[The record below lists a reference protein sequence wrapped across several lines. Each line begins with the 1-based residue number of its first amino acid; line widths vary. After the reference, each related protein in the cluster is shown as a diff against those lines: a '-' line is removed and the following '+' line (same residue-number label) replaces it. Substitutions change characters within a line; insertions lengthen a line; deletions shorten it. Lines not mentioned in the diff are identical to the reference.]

1 MRFKGKTDT
10 SVYSLEALKLASYIL
25 DEWRFKIS
33 ASGEIEVDG
42 EEPEIGFK
50 ELLNEALNQQ
60 CRIDLAS
67 KNSKIANLIITKAVL
82 SALGEKEANK

>member
-1 MRFKGKTDT
+1 MKFKSKADT
-10 SVYSLEALKLASYIL
+10 SVYSPEALKLASYIL
-25 DEWRFKIS
+25 DRWQFKVLP
-33 ASGEIEVDG
+33 SGEIFVKG
-42 EEPEIGFK
+42 EDPEKGFK

-82 SALGEKEANK
+82 SALDEKEADK

>member
-33 ASGEIEVDG
+33 DSGDIEVDG
-42 EEPEIGFK
+42 VNPEKGFK